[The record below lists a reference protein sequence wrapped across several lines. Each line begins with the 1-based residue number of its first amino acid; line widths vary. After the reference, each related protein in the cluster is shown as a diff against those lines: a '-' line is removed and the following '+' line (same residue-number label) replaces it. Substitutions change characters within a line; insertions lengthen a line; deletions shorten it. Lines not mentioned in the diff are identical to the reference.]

1 MTPWTVAQQAPLSI
15 RFSMQEY
22 WRGLPRPPPGDLP
35 HQGIE
40 PMSLVSPALAA
51 GFFTASTP
59 GRPIPFQII
68 FPYGLL
74 QDNKY
79 SFLWYTVGPG
89 GFPFYI

>member
-1 MTPWTVAQQAPLSI
+1 
-15 RFSMQEY
+15 
-22 WRGLPRPPPGDLP
+22 
-35 HQGIE
+35 
-40 PMSLVSPALAA
+40 MSLKRKNAIFKTSCLNLCDAMDYSGLNPCLLCPLHWQPGSLLLA
-51 GFFTASTP
+51 TP